1 IITAIG
7 FVAFVIPGLL
17 CLAWLFAGTAI
28 VMIEGKTAVAALTR
42 SRQLAAGS
50 VGRILGVLFLTL
62 LLVGVIEIIALFLV
76 GIAGVFIHAGTA
88 LTTLG
93 GNLASLLIYPFF
105 TVVITLLYYD
115 LRIRKEGF
123 DLEIMAT
130 ELAQGGQSAAPS
142 TA

>member
-1 IITAIG
+1 
-7 FVAFVIPGLL
+7 
-17 CLAWLFAGTAI
+17 
-28 VMIEGKTAVAALTR
+28 
-42 SRQLAAGS
+42 
-50 VGRILGVLFLTL
+50 
-62 LLVGVIEIIALFLV
+62 
-76 GIAGVFIHAGTA
+76 VFIHAGTA